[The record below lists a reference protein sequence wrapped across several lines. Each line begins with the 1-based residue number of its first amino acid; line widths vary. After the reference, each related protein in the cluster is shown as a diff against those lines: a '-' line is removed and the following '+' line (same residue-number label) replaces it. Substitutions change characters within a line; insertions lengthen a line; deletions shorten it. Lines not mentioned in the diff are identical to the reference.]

1 MILDTPKSF
10 QPGKKDIKYL
20 SKDFA
25 QLKQTLTQFAQVYYP
40 NTYKDFSDASTGMM
54 FIEMAAYVGDVL
66 SYYIDYQ
73 FKESMLVNAE
83 ERQNIIDS
91 ARSLGY
97 KTKSTAP
104 SVTNLDV
111 YQLVPSK
118 ISEDGSMVPDM
129 NYAQIIKPGMAT
141 VSDNGVPFLT
151 NAPVDFTV
159 DTKNDP
165 LEVSVYQ
172 RNNAGQ
178 AEFYVLKK
186 NVDAFSGQLLSKDVS
201 IGAPSSFYKIYLDET
216 NIIEVFDIYDSDGN
230 RWYETDYLAQDLVP
244 IENENIYKNDMSLSS
259 HRDTVP
265 FLLKYLRTSKRFVS
279 GVESDNTTFIEF
291 GSGTNISDDEII
303 IPNVYT
309 VGKPSTFRNES
320 INYDPDNF
328 LSSRAFGQAP
338 ANTTL
343 TIRYITGGGINS
355 NVNANTIKNTTNI
368 EFFGDITELPVF
380 DQGLTNLVRRSVK
393 VNNPVPATGGRG
405 SETSDEI
412 RNNALSSFSAQGR
425 IVTQKDYVVR
435 TYAMPSK
442 YGSIAKAYAAA
453 DTNLDLPNI
462 QAFPNELSTSSLAP
476 ENTNR
481 KNINQNVP
489 SAINLYLLGYDTN
502 QRLINTNE
510 AIRQNLKNYL
520 NQYRMLTD
528 SVNLLDGYIINIGV
542 DFTIIAYKNYNKRE
556 VLANCLT
563 LVQQFFD
570 INNIQ
575 FCQPINLSRL
585 ELEIAKVDG
594 VQSVSSL
601 KIKNLTLR
609 DGDYSPYEY
618 DIVKATLDKVVYPS
632 IDPSI
637 FEVRFPTKDI
647 VGRVS

>member
-320 INYDPDNF
+320 VNYDPDNF

-405 SETSDEI
+405 SETNDEI

-442 YGSIAKAYAAA
+442 YGSIAKAYAVA

-462 QAFPNELSTSSLAP
+462 QAFPNDLSTSSLAP

-481 KNINQNVP
+481 RNINQNGP

-585 ELEIAKVDG
+585 ELEIAKIDG

-647 VGRVS
+647 VGRVA

>member
-10 QPGKKDIKYL
+10 QPGKIDIKYL

-320 INYDPDNF
+320 VNYDPDNF

-405 SETSDEI
+405 SETNDEI

-442 YGSIAKAYAAA
+442 YGSIAKAYAVA

-462 QAFPNELSTSSLAP
+462 QAFPNDLSTSSLAP

-481 KNINQNVP
+481 RNINQNGP

-585 ELEIAKVDG
+585 ELEIAKIDG

-647 VGRVS
+647 VGRVA

>member
-320 INYDPDNF
+320 VNYDPDNF

-343 TIRYITGGGINS
+343 TIRYIIGGGINS

-405 SETSDEI
+405 SETNDEI

-462 QAFPNELSTSSLAP
+462 QAFPNDLFTSSLAP

-618 DIVKATLDKVVYPS
+618 DISKATLDKVVYPS

-637 FEVRFPTKDI
+637 FEVRFPTKDV